1 MRNYHRASLW
11 LSRNDKRRT
20 GKPERDRERKKV
32 KNSESRQVEK
42 AVDDLNPTAP
52 ATSHPTAAA
61 RSLAHNSAYFT
72 TGRDVIYGAKVG
84 KFTTAERIV
93 IPAARIK

>member
-1 MRNYHRASLW
+1 
-11 LSRNDKRRT
+11 
-20 GKPERDRERKKV
+20 
-32 KNSESRQVEK
+32 VEK

-52 ATSHPTAAA
+52 ATSRASNGGGA
-61 RSLAHNSAYFT
+61 LAHNSAYFT

-93 IPAARIK
+93 IQPRASNDAGNQSGVSYIHMMHYIYVESADPCFALWGCAGKK